1 MKKHSLLA
9 ASVALALIG
18 AVQQA
23 SAANVEVFGF
33 LDQGVTYRHEDG
45 NTGMKGPV
53 GQSKANVLDSAGYVT
68 RQGTSHSVEEGTGN
82 VSTWGIKGSEKLSDN
97 LHI

>member
-9 ASVALALIG
+9 ASVAMALLG

-33 LDQGVTYRHEDG
+33 LDQGLTYRYEDG
-45 NTGMKGPV
+45 NTGMQGPV
-53 GQSKANVLDSAGYVT
+53 GQS
-68 RQGTSHSVEEGTGN
+68 
-82 VSTWGIKGSEKLSDN
+82 
-97 LHI
+97 

>member
-9 ASVALALIG
+9 ASVAMALLG

-33 LDQGVTYRHEDG
+33 LDQGL
-45 NTGMKGPV
+45 TGTKTEIP
-53 GQSKANVLDSAGYVT
+53 ACRDLLDSP
-68 RQGTSHSVEEGTGN
+68 RQMYLTARSM
-82 VSTWGIKGSEKLSDN
+82 
-97 LHI
+97 